1 MPILGALGTAGALVL
16 SAIAPTMAYAAPAA
30 PAAVVATASNG
41 EVAPAD
47 LDICLDG
54 FDTCFFDEAA
64 AVPVWEL
71 ARTGIEFSGGGFAPG
86 ATVTASIGST
96 TVSEMTAD
104 ENGSVEGYL
113 IAEVAPG
120 EHTVTLSADG
130 ESVSDTFAAVDDGEW
145 WADHDAEPYSSASR
159 SVVTVSELAEEPVEF
174 FVTDYPYMTPVDVY
188 IGGEFIETVQHA
200 YHFTYEVSGAY
211 EPGELVVEF
220 QHPTATLSDVITV
233 VPDERGAWP
242 HAGDYVGTSLQ
253 THSGGIE
260 LDVDDEGY
268 EPEHR
273 TRAFSFSIDENGAL
287 VDIAGEFWWVCIG
300 VEGYIDSDSHDFA
313 YDADLLTAELTVDQP
328 FEINTGDEAVFDY
341 QFNGV
346 VRSDGTASHDLCGHG
361 SMRLQPARLD
371 RGARR

>member
-174 FVTDYPYMTPVDVY
+174 FVSDYPYMT
-188 IGGEFIETVQHA
+188 
-200 YHFTYEVSGAY
+200 
-211 EPGELVVEF
+211 
-220 QHPTATLSDVITV
+220 
-233 VPDERGAWP
+233 
-242 HAGDYVGTSLQ
+242 
-253 THSGGIE
+253 
-260 LDVDDEGY
+260 
-268 EPEHR
+268 HR
-273 TRAFSFSIDENGAL
+273 R
-287 VDIAGEFWWVCIG
+287 
-300 VEGYIDSDSHDFA
+300 
-313 YDADLLTAELTVDQP
+313 
-328 FEINTGDEAVFDY
+328 
-341 QFNGV
+341 
-346 VRSDGTASHDLCGHG
+346 
-361 SMRLQPARLD
+361 
-371 RGARR
+371 